1 MKVSSRSRSMR
12 SARFLLLP
20 LLFAA
25 FALPGTQA
33 LNPPVA
39 VAAECAGD
47 ECQVPPPAPE
57 DPIPGT
63 AVVEGPPNQPVHYP
77 VVHKKNPHKKHPHKG
92 HRGDGKGKG
101 KGGKK

>member
-1 MKVSSRSRSMR
+1 MSFRSQSRSRMVVRCLS
-12 SARFLLLP
+12 LLALI
-20 LLFAA
+20 AA
-25 FALPGTQA
+25 FALPGTQPID
-33 LNPPVA
+33 PPVA
-39 VAAECAGD
+39 AAAECAGD

-92 HRGDGKGKG
+92 HHSGGG